1 MITLRTLRFS
11 DKSSVFTLGCSIFRE
26 DEIPLLQKA
35 LALCIEHL
43 SYVAVEDKKI
53 IGFTL
58 VCVKPTNVYF
68 TFMTTIPSCYEFA
81 FLGISPACQGRG
93 LGSRLLKEA
102 IHAIFQES
110 NQFTCWLLVDYDN
123 YAIHMYKKY
132 GFRLWAETATT
143 VPGYIMGLSHRRY
156 HFITKNDKKL
166 TLPLPEEPL
175 IVSP

>member
-1 MITLRTLRFS
+1 MS
-11 DKSSVFTLGCSIFRE
+11 KG
-26 DEIPLLQKA
+26 
-35 LALCIEHL
+35 
-43 SYVAVEDKKI
+43 
-53 IGFTL
+53 
-58 VCVKPTNVYF
+58 VKET
-68 TFMTTIPSCYEFA
+68 
-81 FLGISPACQGRG
+81 
-93 LGSRLLKEA
+93 

-156 HFITKNDKKL
+156 HFITGVNLKNDINLKNSINLKNGVNSTKSMSGTKHI
-166 TLPLPEEPL
+166 TLPLPEVPL